1 VHEKE
6 LEASREV
13 TSLVSVESVA
23 RMGVAELEACLAQAL
38 NPQVPLE
45 VLETVLERLRNPE
58 VARRRPEAGALSGFA
73 LNQA

>member
-38 NPQVPLE
+38 NPQG
-45 VLETVLERLRNPE
+45 RSRCSK
-58 VARRRPEAGALSGFA
+58 RYSSGFGIRRSRGA
-73 LNQA
+73 GLGPAR